1 MDYLEVPVRVRYA
14 DTDKMGIVYYGTYP
28 QYFEIGRTELM
39 RSKGLAYRAV
49 EEMGYHFVVSGLE
62 IKYHSSATYDD
73 VLIVRVRVADIQSRG
88 ITFHYLILK
97 DGQRVVEG
105 KTKHVCVNADWKAV
119 RIPPAI
125 SELFIDAG
133 HQ

>member
-49 EEMGYHFVVSGLE
+49 EEMGYHLVVSGME

-73 VLIVRVRVADIQSRG
+73 VLIVRVSVADIQSRG

-105 KTKHVCVNADWKAV
+105 KTKHVGVNADWKAV